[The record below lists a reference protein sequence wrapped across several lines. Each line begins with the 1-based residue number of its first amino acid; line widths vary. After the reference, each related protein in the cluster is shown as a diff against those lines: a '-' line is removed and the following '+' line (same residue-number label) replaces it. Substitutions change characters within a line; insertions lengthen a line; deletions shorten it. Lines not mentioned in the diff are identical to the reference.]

1 MQFNRIRAI
10 SLDLDDT
17 LWPFRPC
24 LVRAEAALLDWLR
37 THAPGTQAV
46 LSDPTSLMAYRARAH
61 ERHPELRA
69 DLSGLRRASIR
80 AVLQDSRE
88 DPALAEAAFDVFF
101 AERQRVDLFPD
112 VAEALAALSER
123 LPLVALTN
131 GNACI
136 HKAGVGHF
144 FKGAISAAELG
155 VAKPEPQAFHAAAA
169 LAGVH
174 PSEVLH
180 VGDDWHLDVAGAVA
194 AGAQAAWV
202 VRSPQALGLAAGAA
216 HGFGAPAGLDAVDT
230 DAVPHLRV
238 NDLQELFERIS
249 AGMAAPL
256 AAQRSTV

>member
-24 LVRAEAALLDWLR
+24 LVRAEAALLTWLQ
-37 THAPGTQAV
+37 THAPATQPV
-46 LSDPTSLMAYRARAH
+46 LADPAALMTYRARAQ

-80 AVLQDSRE
+80 ALLEDCQE
-88 DPALAEAAFDVFF
+88 DPALAETAFEVFF
-101 AERQRVDLFPD
+101 AERQRVDLFPE
-112 VAEALAALSER
+112 VEAALGQLSER

-136 HKAGVGHF
+136 HKAGIGRF
-144 FKGAISAAELG
+144 FKGAISAAVLG

-180 VGDDWHLDVAGAVA
+180 VGDDWHLDVVGAVG
-194 AGAQAAWV
+194 AGGHAAWV
-202 VRSPQALGLAAGAA
+202 VRPPEALGIAPGWAPGHGPA
-216 HGFGAPAGLDAVDT
+216 HASDSSIGT
-230 DAVPHLRV
+230 DVPHLRIT
-238 NDLQELFERIS
+238 DLRQLCEQI
-249 AGMAAPL
+249 GG
-256 AAQRSTV
+256 

>member
-24 LVRAEAALLDWLR
+24 LVRAEAALLTWLQ
-37 THAPGTQAV
+37 THAPATQPV
-46 LSDPTSLMAYRARAH
+46 LADPAALMTYRVRAQ

-80 AVLQDSRE
+80 ALLEDCQE
-88 DPALAEAAFDVFF
+88 DPALADAAFEVFF
-101 AERQRVDLFPD
+101 AERQRVDLFPE
-112 VAEALAALSER
+112 VEAVLGQLSER

-136 HKAGVGHF
+136 HKAGIGRF
-144 FKGAISAAELG
+144 FKGAISAAVLG

-180 VGDDWHLDVAGAVA
+180 VGDDWHLDVVGAVA
-194 AGAQAAWV
+194 AGGHAAWV
-202 VRSPQALGLAAGAA
+202 VRPPEALGM
-216 HGFGAPAGLDAVDT
+216 PAGWTHGHGHPHDGSAEADI
-230 DAVPHLRV
+230 PHLRIT
-238 NDLQELFERIS
+238 DLRQLPEQL
-249 AGMAAPL
+249 G
-256 AAQRSTV
+256 V

>member
-24 LVRAEAALLDWLR
+24 LVRAEATLLAWLQ
-37 THAPGTQAV
+37 THAPRTQSV
-46 LSDPTSLMAYRARAH
+46 LADPTALMTYRARAH

-80 AVLQDSRE
+80 ALLQDCGE

-101 AERQRVDLFPD
+101 AERQRVELFPE
-112 VAEALAALSER
+112 VAQALTALSER

-144 FKGAISAAELG
+144 FKGIVSAAELG

-169 LAGVH
+169 LAGVD
-174 PSEVLH
+174 PTEVLH

-194 AGAQAAWV
+194 AGAQAVWV
-202 VRSPQALGLAAGAA
+202 VRTPEALGIAQGVALGYAAPTGRD
-216 HGFGAPAGLDAVDT
+216 PVET
-230 DAVPHLRV
+230 ETVPHLRV
-238 NDLQELFERIS
+238 NDLQELWERIS
-249 AGMAAPL
+249 G
-256 AAQRSTV
+256 S

>member
-24 LVRAEAALLDWLR
+24 LVRAEAALLAWLQA
-37 THAPGTQAV
+37 HAPGTRSV
-46 LSDPTSLMAYRARAH
+46 LSDATALMAYRARAH

-80 AVLQDSRE
+80 ALLEDCRE

-101 AERQRVDLFPD
+101 AERQRVDLFPE

-144 FKGAISAAELG
+144 FKGAVSAADLG
-155 VAKPEPQAFHAAAA
+155 VAKPEPEAFHAAAA
-169 LAGVH
+169 LVGVH
-174 PSEVLH
+174 PAEVLH

-202 VRSPQALGLAAGAA
+202 VRTPQALGIASGAA

-230 DAVPHLRV
+230 QAVPHLRV
-238 NDLQELFERIS
+238 NDLRELFEQVS
-249 AGMAAPL
+249 AGMAAPRP
-256 AAQRSTV
+256 AQRSVL